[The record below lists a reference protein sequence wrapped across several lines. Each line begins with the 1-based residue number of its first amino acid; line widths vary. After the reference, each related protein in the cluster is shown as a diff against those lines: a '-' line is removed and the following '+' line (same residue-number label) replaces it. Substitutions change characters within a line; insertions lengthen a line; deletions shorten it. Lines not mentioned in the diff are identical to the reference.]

1 LDKSTN
7 CILNLLYLL
16 VALAVH
22 NRSPS
27 AYEALHNLKILQLP
41 HSKTLKKVI
50 KGGSEKAGID
60 EDYLQGQQQTYEQ
73 LQSTREAERHPRPLG
88 FGVMMW
94 DEVKV

>member
-1 LDKSTN
+1 MDKSTN
-7 CILNLLYLL
+7 CILNILYLL
-16 VALAVH
+16 VALALY

-50 KGGSEKAGID
+50 RGGSEKSGID
-60 EDYLQGQQQTYEQ
+60 EEYLQGQQQTYEQ
-73 LQSTREAERHPRPLG
+73 FQSAREVEGHPKPLG